1 MDPEEIERR
10 CARLSLNDEDGPV
23 GVIEDSLQDRGMRNL
38 NLFSMQSLG
47 TSSGEGA
54 VLSEVA
60 ASPFVFVAKELS
72 SGKGSPKKGDVSE
85 AGTALKT
92 KKNIFIKI
100 ILNKINKYKRHQ
112 ILISKNKKEYLLS
125 SK

>member
-1 MDPEEIERR
+1 
-10 CARLSLNDEDGPV
+10 
-23 GVIEDSLQDRGMRNL
+23 
-38 NLFSMQSLG
+38 MQSLG

-85 AGTALKT
+85 AASRASKEFSENTAINRNNVRD
-92 KKNIFIKI
+92 KKG
-100 ILNKINKYKRHQ
+100 
-112 ILISKNKKEYLLS
+112 YL
-125 SK
+125 